1 MTSLVT
7 EVSSPGHLRVIH
19 IAFSAGVQLD
29 PIPADH
35 PGAMTTTSLIAL
47 NAVLAAAVVAGILRL
62 LVHGIQTDRLAAGHV
77 VERPIADADVHDR
90 LAA

>member
-1 MTSLVT
+1 
-7 EVSSPGHLRVIH
+7 
-19 IAFSAGVQLD
+19 
-29 PIPADH
+29 
-35 PGAMTTTSLIAL
+35 MTTTSLIAL